1 MGGGEEKKKDMG
13 ADLVVLLNSTV
24 WISIRRTVIDENTFK
39 NKPHSRVDSDIKN
52 TDEKGRMKTG
62 TSSSL

>member
-1 MGGGEEKKKDMG
+1 MKKKKDMG
-13 ADLVVLLNSTV
+13 ADLVALLDSTV
-24 WISIRRTVIDENTFK
+24 WISIRRTVIDESTFK
-39 NKPHSRVDSDIKN
+39 NKPNSRVDSDIKN